1 MRDAVEVAFEVSVHH
16 MGVTVLKVSINLP
29 QRVFAAFAWS
39 KSVTH
44 GQEFFLKDRLYHP
57 LDRRLHDSV
66 FDCRDTQ
73 GSRFTACFGYFY
85 PPHRLG
91 PVFSLFEVFAQF
103 AQVHQFISRKA
114 FYALP
119 VYACGTL
126 VRFDLLP
133 SRVQG
138 AWAIDFIDQTKPCVS
153 FDAVAQRR
161 QHTLCPD
168 STIHP
173 RPFGRGSFSLFSLF
187 WHWH

>member
-1 MRDAVEVAFEVSVHH
+1 MTQGCDSKCRLPDPPGKSFGTLVCRLTPVAFLE
-16 MGVTVLKVSINLP
+16 VSINLP

-73 GSRFTACFGYFY
+73 GARFTACFGDFY

-103 AQVHQFISRKA
+103 AQVHQFIGRKA

-119 VYACGTL
+119 IYACGSL
-126 VRFDLLP
+126 VCFDLLP
-133 SRVQG
+133 SPLQG
-138 AWAIDFIDQTKPCVS
+138 AWAIDFVDQTEPFTP
-153 FDAVAQRR
+153 FDAVTPTWW
-161 QHTLCPD
+161 TLISKAT
-168 STIHP
+168 STA
-173 RPFGRGSFSLFSLF
+173 
-187 WHWH
+187 